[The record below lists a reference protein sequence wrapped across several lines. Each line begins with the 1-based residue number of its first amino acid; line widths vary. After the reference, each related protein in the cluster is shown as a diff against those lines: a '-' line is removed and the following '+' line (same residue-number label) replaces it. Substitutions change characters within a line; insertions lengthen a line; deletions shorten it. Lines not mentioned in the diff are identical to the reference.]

1 MDKDWIIIIYWQF
14 AMETRHEN
22 DLTCDAHRK
31 NTEFMKI
38 NPCDPETLQTITY
51 TLDGKIDATDIDVRK
66 DLVDTLNL
74 NCQTSPLI
82 SERKAALDG
91 LIEEICTIED
101 EEGLRTFCGEI
112 LDSFQNETG
121 EKTPYVGIL
130 IWYLRQL
137 VAPVDADR

>member
-1 MDKDWIIIIYWQF
+1 
-14 AMETRHEN
+14 
-22 DLTCDAHRK
+22 
-31 NTEFMKI
+31 MKI